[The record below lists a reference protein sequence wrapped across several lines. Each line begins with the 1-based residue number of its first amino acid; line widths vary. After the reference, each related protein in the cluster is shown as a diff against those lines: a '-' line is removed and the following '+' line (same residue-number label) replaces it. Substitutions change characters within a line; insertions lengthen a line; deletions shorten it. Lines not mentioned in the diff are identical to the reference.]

1 MESTETSQEI
11 PDENYSTLPFSH
23 QDPLGLNDLAESQ
36 GPTYNYSLDDGLHN
50 FVIPVSSNSS
60 SQYVIASNSFSLA
73 PIVKKLNQ
81 GIFFS
86 NMIIHT
92 YSVFMRDLKNETSIS
107 NPLANIFFMKTLW
120 DKEVCN
126 RGVACSLLKLGS
138 LEKTIIASLFHSG
151 FHSGTIFLWKKRCH
165 MSF

>member
-23 QDPLGLNDLAESQ
+23 QDPLGLNDLTESQ

-86 NMIIHT
+86 NIIIHS
-92 YSVFMRDLKNETSIS
+92 YSVFIRDLKNDTSIS
-107 NPLANIFFMKTLW
+107 NPLANTFFMKAL
-120 DKEVCN
+120 
-126 RGVACSLLKLGS
+126 
-138 LEKTIIASLFHSG
+138 
-151 FHSGTIFLWKKRCH
+151 
-165 MSF
+165 

>member
-23 QDPLGLNDLAESQ
+23 QDPLGLNDLTESQ

-73 PIVKKLNQ
+73 PIAKKFKQ
-81 GIFFS
+81 GIF
-86 NMIIHT
+86 
-92 YSVFMRDLKNETSIS
+92 
-107 NPLANIFFMKTLW
+107 IFFKYTYLFCLY
-120 DKEVCN
+120 E
-126 RGVACSLLKLGS
+126 S
-138 LEKTIIASLFHSG
+138 LEKMTKAFRIRLL
-151 FHSGTIFLWKKRCH
+151 TYFL
-165 MSF
+165 

>member
-23 QDPLGLNDLAESQ
+23 QDPLGLNDLTESQ

-73 PIVKKLNQ
+73 PIAKRFKQ
-81 GIFFS
+81 GIFFFFKY
-86 NMIIHT
+86 T
-92 YSVFMRDLKNETSIS
+92 YLFCLYE
-107 NPLANIFFMKTLW
+107 
-120 DKEVCN
+120 
-126 RGVACSLLKLGS
+126 S
-138 LEKTIIASLFHSG
+138 LEKMTKAFRIRLL
-151 FHSGTIFLWKKRCH
+151 TYFL
-165 MSF
+165 

>member
-23 QDPLGLNDLAESQ
+23 QDPLGLNGLTESQ

-73 PIVKKLNQ
+73 PIAKKFKQ
-81 GIFFS
+81 GIF
-86 NMIIHT
+86 
-92 YSVFMRDLKNETSIS
+92 
-107 NPLANIFFMKTLW
+107 IFFEIYILIL
-120 DKEVCN
+120 
-126 RGVACSLLKLGS
+126 SL
-138 LEKTIIASLFHSG
+138 
-151 FHSGTIFLWKKRCH
+151 
-165 MSF
+165 